1 MRREGANIQSD
12 STAGSKDVTAAFTQT
27 RTPGGSTAQGAE
39 SDIYDR
45 LVNKAL
51 IDRRLGPRCYRLIRL
66 REVVPCVSR
75 LQLVFLRAVYRQAE
89 GCV

>member
-27 RTPGGSTAQGAE
+27 RTPGGSTVQGAE

-45 LVNKAL
+45 LVEQGTHRPQTRPPVLPPNPTARSSPVRQSPATG
-51 IDRRLGPRCYRLIRL
+51 IPTRRL
-66 REVVPCVSR
+66 
-75 LQLVFLRAVYRQAE
+75 
-89 GCV
+89 

>member
-1 MRREGANIQSD
+1 MVRSMRREGANIQSD

-27 RTPGGSTAQGAE
+27 RTPGGSTVQGAE
-39 SDIYDR
+39 SDIY
-45 LVNKAL
+45 
-51 IDRRLGPRCYRLIRL
+51 DRRLGPRCYRLIRL